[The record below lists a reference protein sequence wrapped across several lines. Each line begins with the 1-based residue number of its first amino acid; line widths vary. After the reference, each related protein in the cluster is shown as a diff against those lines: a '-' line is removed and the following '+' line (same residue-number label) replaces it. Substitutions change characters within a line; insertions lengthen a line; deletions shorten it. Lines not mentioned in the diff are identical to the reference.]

1 MMRLKEFTT
10 TEAVVDV
17 ALQGRQPMSTGSMG
31 LMRSRVD
38 YGQTL
43 HHGINPKKG
52 AIDALCAELEA
63 PVDNV
68 ETTVEKISN
77 RFMMKKDDLVHL
89 FMKMKRMKPEDY
101 HHHALQ
107 KSKHEPMKV

>member
-1 MMRLKEFTT
+1 MRLKEFTT
-10 TEAVVDV
+10 TEAVIDV

-31 LMRSRVD
+31 LMRSRAD

-43 HHGINPKKG
+43 QHATNPKKG
-52 AIDALCAELEA
+52 AIDALTAELEV
-63 PVDNV
+63 PVDSV
-68 ETTVEKISN
+68 ESTVLKISN
-77 RFMMKKDDLVHL
+77 RFQIKQDDLVHL